1 MQYSLNVFLL
11 WILMETYGNQL
22 IAFFLTKKYW
32 VSDFLNLLFNLMM
45 QWVWT
50 ELTFI
55 LELVEIQNVLETNKI
70 DVMMFS
76 NLDDWLF
83 WWNCCYFTY
92 LLEKN
97 TGYASNSGSHSCTS
111 SYMKRKTTLNFT
123 FWIIL
128 ICVPEHFHA

>member
-1 MQYSLNVFLL
+1 
-11 WILMETYGNQL
+11 
-22 IAFFLTKKYW
+22 
-32 VSDFLNLLFNLMM
+32 M

-97 TGYASNSGSHSCTS
+97 TGYASNLWFPFLH
-111 SYMKRKTTLNFT
+111 LF
-123 FWIIL
+123 L
-128 ICVPEHFHA
+128 HE